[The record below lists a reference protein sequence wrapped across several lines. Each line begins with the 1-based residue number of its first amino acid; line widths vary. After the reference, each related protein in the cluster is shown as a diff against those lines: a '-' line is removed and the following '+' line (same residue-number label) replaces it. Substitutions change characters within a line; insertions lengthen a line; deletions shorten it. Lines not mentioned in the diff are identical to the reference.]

1 MSLILKNL
9 YFINNK
15 VIKLN
20 EKYLK
25 TIAEKI
31 QTELNKS
38 DFKCYDTEIFLNSL
52 YQGQILFSLIK
63 NNKKYK
69 FLQNIYDSENI
80 ELLSNS
86 ITENILL
93 NMKYK

>member
-1 MSLILKNL
+1 M
-9 YFINNK
+9 
-15 VIKLN
+15 N

-25 TIAEKI
+25 TIAEKVE
-31 QTELNKS
+31 TELNKS

-52 YQGQILFSLIK
+52 YHGQILFSLIK

-80 ELLSNS
+80 ELLIKF
-86 ITENILL
+86 ITEDIIL
-93 NMKYK
+93 NMKFK